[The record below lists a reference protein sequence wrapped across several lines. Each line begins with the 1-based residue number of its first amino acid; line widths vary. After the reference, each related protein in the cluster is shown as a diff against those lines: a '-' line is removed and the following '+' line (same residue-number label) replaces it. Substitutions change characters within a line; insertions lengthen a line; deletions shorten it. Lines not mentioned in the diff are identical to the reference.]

1 MSRNPGDK
9 GKESNSRRGGIDRK
23 KAPQKGNAPLKKGA
37 GFTKSKA
44 SAPTKA
50 ASSATTNPNEIRL
63 NKYIANSGI
72 CSRRDADL
80 HISTGLVTVNG
91 KVITE
96 MGYKVKLD
104 DEVRY
109 DGARVSPEKKA
120 YVLLNKP
127 KGFATTTSEGKGRTV
142 MDLVA
147 NATTSRIK
155 PIGRLGRNSMGL
167 ILFTNDDTVVEKFT
181 NSKIGVP
188 RLFHIQLDRNLK
200 LEDLKKIQAGLKIDG
215 KLIAVEEISYI
226 EGASKNEIGLKIKN
240 TGNTIIRTIFSN
252 LTFEY
257 IILNNMNI
265 AHLPKKDFTRSY
277 WKHLTDKEFNTLK
290 ILYKVYLKKN
300 VFFEKIKKMCFICNV
315 IA

>member
-1 MSRNPGDK
+1 MSRHQGGK
-9 GKESNSRRGGIDRK
+9 GNRKISGRGGSSRNK
-23 KAPQKGNAPLKKGA
+23 SYSRGNAPLKGQG
-37 GFTKSKA
+37 GFTKPS
-44 SAPTKA
+44 SSTKEV
-50 ASSATTNPNEIRL
+50 SSHKTNLNEIRL

-72 CSRRDADL
+72 CSRREADM

-91 KVITE
+91 KVVTE

-109 DGARVSPEKKA
+109 DGARVNPEKKA

-155 PIGRLGRNSMGL
+155 PIGRLGRNSTGL
-167 ILFTNDDTVVEKFT
+167 VLFTNDETIVGKFT
-181 NSKIGVP
+181 NSKKGVS

-200 LEDLKKIQAGLKIDG
+200 LEDLKKIQSGLKIEG
-215 KLIAVEEISYI
+215 KQISVEEISYI

-240 TGNTIIRTIFSN
+240 TGNTIIRTIFGH
-252 LTFEY
+252 LKYE
-257 IILNNMNI
+257 ILSLDCVAI
-265 AHLPKKDFTRSY
+265 AHLTKKDLPRGR
-277 WKHLTDKEFNTLK
+277 WKHLTEQELNTLK
-290 ILYKVYLKKN
+290 ML
-300 VFFEKIKKMCFICNV
+300 
-315 IA
+315 